1 MNGSTE
7 NPEPLDIG
15 QLKKARDIDGLIRA
29 LDYPDWKVRDKSAE
43 ALDALGDP
51 HAVDYYLSEATKE
64 LKKDLSVCR
73 SGAIDKLEKI
83 HDPRAADLLIAAL
96 SDENS
101 FVRMKATQVLGK
113 SRDIRA
119 IKPLILRLKNDDEN
133 SVRCAAI
140 ASLGEI
146 GDPSAIEAL
155 GEGLKDPDKT
165 IRIWTTEA
173 LKKIQDPRVIVH
185 MISAISDKDET
196 VRLGA
201 SACLAEHASVGD
213 PSAIGGLGEV
223 LKDPDETIRI
233 YAVGALGK
241 IHDPLVI
248 VHMLSVISDKNET
261 VRLLASH
268 YLAEYG
274 SSADLDLFI
283 AMLKERPDNPDPL
296 SREFAAC
303 KLRSIGDPRGVEPL
317 INALKDSAAIVRVA
331 AALSLGQMGDDR
343 AVQPLADA
351 LKDEDEEVRIAAGWA
366 SKRIRPESGREDDAD
381 RFRHFQ

>member
-1 MNGSTE
+1 MTGSSE
-7 NPEPLDIG
+7 NPKPPDIG
-15 QLKKARDIDGLIRA
+15 QLENARDIDGLVRA
-29 LDYPDWKVRDKSAE
+29 LDYPDWRVRDKAAE
-43 ALDALGDP
+43 ALEALGDP
-51 HAVDYYLSEATKE
+51 HAVDYYLSEATNE
-64 LKKDLSVCR
+64 LKKDLSPCR

-83 HDPRAADLLIAAL
+83 HDPRAIDLLIAAL
-96 SDENS
+96 SDKDS

-119 IKPLILRLKNDDEN
+119 IEPLILRLKDDEDN

-140 ASLGEI
+140 GSLGEI
-146 GDPSAIEAL
+146 GDPSAIDAL
-155 GEGLKDPDKT
+155 GVCLKDPDK
-165 IRIWTTEA
+165 
-173 LKKIQDPRVIVH
+173 
-185 MISAISDKDET
+185 
-196 VRLGA
+196 
-201 SACLAEHASVGD
+201 
-213 PSAIGGLGEV
+213 
-223 LKDPDETIRI
+223 TIRI

-248 VHMLSVISDKNET
+248 VHMLSVISDKNKA
-261 VRLLASH
+261 VRLIASH

-331 AALSLGQMGDDR
+331 AALSLGQIGDDR

-351 LKDEDEEVRIAAGWA
+351 LKDKDEEVRIAAGWA
-366 SKRIRPESGREDDAD
+366 SKRIRPASLREDDAD

>member
-1 MNGSTE
+1 MMTGSPK
-7 NPEPLDIG
+7 NPEPPDIG
-15 QLKKARDIDGLIRA
+15 QLKKARDIDGLVRA
-29 LDYPDWKVRDKSAE
+29 LDYPDYKVRRKAAE
-43 ALDALGDP
+43 ALSVLGDP
-51 HAVDYYLSEATKE
+51 HAVDYYLSEATNE

-73 SGAIDKLEKI
+73 SGAIDKLVKI
-83 HDPRAADLLIAAL
+83 HDPRAIDLLITAL
-96 SDENS
+96 SDEDS
-101 FVRMKATQVLGK
+101 FVRKAAAEALGK

-119 IKPLILRLKNDDEN
+119 IEPLILRLKDDEN

-140 ASLGEI
+140 GSLGEI
-146 GDPSAIEAL
+146 GDPSAIGAL
-155 GEGLKDPDKT
+155 GVCLKDPDK
-165 IRIWTTEA
+165 
-173 LKKIQDPRVIVH
+173 
-185 MISAISDKDET
+185 
-196 VRLGA
+196 
-201 SACLAEHASVGD
+201 
-213 PSAIGGLGEV
+213 
-223 LKDPDETIRI
+223 TIRI

-283 AMLKERPDNPDPL
+283 DMLKERPDNPDPS

-366 SKRIRPESGREDDAD
+366 SKRLRPECGREDDAD